1 MKKKWQHIVV
11 TFLTAIML
19 TNVVGCGQKDDSQD
33 VSSGG
38 DSSKSGITEFTM
50 FTAMPGAEINNDND
64 IMNLIAEKTGVKVK
78 ETWLTGQTDA
88 EAIGTILLVMI
99 ILILLMEAKQ

>member
-19 TNVVGCGQKDDSQD
+19 TNVVGCGQKDDSQ
-33 VSSGG
+33 
-38 DSSKSGITEFTM
+38 TEFTM

-88 EAIGTILLVMI
+88 EAIRSEERRVGK
-99 ILILLMEAKQ
+99 EC